1 MSVDSKI
8 KELLEKVNGTES
20 MKKDTT
26 IKAAT
31 AGDSSMPRQGSSQD
45 DEPEDELEGQHSN
58 MGSQAAKS
66 VNKNSLKEKGAPGES
81 IMTDVKEAVKTEKSW
96 TDKSGNT
103 HSGMAVKGD
112 NYDGEAADKDA
123 KAAAKAAREAKKAKE
138 EEMKEEIQPID
149 LSLIFGEDLSEDFR
163 NKATSIFEAA
173 VVARVNVEMETVV
186 ESLEEKFSNDLMEA
200 KAEMTDKIDSY
211 LNYVVEN
218 WMAENELAI
227 ENGLRTEIAE
237 DFMAGL
243 KVLFKEHYVEV
254 PEEKYDVL
262 GELQANAEVLE
273 QKLNEAI
280 SANVDLN
287 QTVID
292 LKREAIEEEFS
303 KDLADTESAKLSKL
317 LEGVDF
323 DSESLYRE
331 KVSVIKENYF
341 PKKSASESGVSRVQ
355 HLVED
360 LSNPSQ
366 ESFTQDDGSTVSQYA
381 AALSRSIKRV

>member
-8 KELLEKVNGTES
+8 KELLEKVNASES

-31 AGDSSMPRQGSSQD
+31 AGDSSSPKQGSSQ
-45 DEPEDELEGQHSN
+45 EGEVADELEGQHSN
-58 MGSQAAKS
+58 MGSQAASS
-66 VNKNSLKEKGAPGES
+66 VGKNTIKEKGAPGKS
-81 IMTDVKEAVKTEKSW
+81 IMTDVKEAAEKEEGSW
-96 TDKSGNT
+96 TDSTGKV
-103 HSGMAVKGD
+103 HSATKVKGD
-112 NYDGEAADKDA
+112 KYTGKEA
-123 KAAAKAAREAKKAKE
+123 EKE
-138 EEMKEEIQPID
+138 EKKEKMAEEVQPID

-163 NKATSIFEAA
+163 VKATSIFEAA

-186 ESLEEKFSNDLMEA
+186 ESLEEKFSSDLIEA

-227 ENGLRTEIAE
+227 EGGLRTEIAE
-237 DFMAGL
+237 DFMTGL

-262 GELQANAEVLE
+262 GELQAKAEVLE

-280 SANVDLN
+280 STNVDLN
-287 QTVID
+287 KTVID
-292 LKREAIEEEFS
+292 LKREAIEEELS

-341 PKKSASESGVSRVQ
+341 PKKSVSESVVSQPQ
-355 HLVED
+355 HLIED

-366 ESFTQDDGSTVSQYA
+366 AAFTQDDGGTVSQYA
-381 AALSRSIKRV
+381 AALTRSIKRV